1 MSSELSAE
9 AKAAI
14 DQRSEELLEE
24 FRRHADEVIESL
36 ERKHAELIASE
47 GGVDMGRIYQ
57 GWATQKIASLQL
69 VVEELCERVANLE
82 ATMRRAI

>member
-1 MSSELSAE
+1 
-9 AKAAI
+9 
-14 DQRSEELLEE
+14 
-24 FRRHADEVIESL
+24 
-36 ERKHAELIASE
+36 
-47 GGVDMGRIYQ
+47 MGRIYQ